1 MYLGAGAMAPWLR
14 AYIITLSL
22 FVGMGVGAE
31 PVEAK
36 RGHPVPLLVA
46 ARVLTAE
53 PLLQP
58 YTLIF

>member
-1 MYLGAGAMAPWLR
+1 MAPWLR